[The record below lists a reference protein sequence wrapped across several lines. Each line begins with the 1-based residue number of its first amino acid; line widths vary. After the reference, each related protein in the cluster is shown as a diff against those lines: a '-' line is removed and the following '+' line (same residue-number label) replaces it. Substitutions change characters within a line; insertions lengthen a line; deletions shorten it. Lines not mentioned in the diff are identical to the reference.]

1 LVERV
6 NPPLAGSFLQ
16 KKSAHSQHFRQ
27 KTFFFKKLLKL
38 TIGQNL
44 KPQQKKLKLITAKMV
59 LGHLIDLTFHRPKFF
74 SW

>member
-1 LVERV
+1 
-6 NPPLAGSFLQ
+6 
-16 KKSAHSQHFRQ
+16 
-27 KTFFFKKLLKL
+27 L